1 MLGAFGRRAVATLVI
16 AASSAAM
23 LAVTV
28 ASAEAQSRKKKN
40 PRQLTIT
47 QRSFLDS
54 GQLRSEVFGEQA
66 RHFPDS
72 DTLEIDKVRALDRH
86 KRIARDGDLG
96 PLVAGELHKALAVL
110 AAVLQQGFRPGAQR
124 QRAFELA

>member
-1 MLGAFGRRAVATLVI
+1 MLGVFGRRAVATLVI

-54 GQLRSEVFGEQA
+54 GKYPPVGSMQRYVTMDTAHNFPAYLHHRSRYGAETLPGRFGA
-66 RHFPDS
+66 WSPW
-72 DTLEIDKVRALDRH
+72 
-86 KRIARDGDLG
+86 
-96 PLVAGELHKALAVL
+96 
-110 AAVLQQGFRPGAQR
+110 
-124 QRAFELA
+124 